1 MKIWDISIRQPVF
14 MTMILAAGIIMGIFS
29 YFRMPVDVFPNV
41 EFPVVAVIT
50 VYPGAG
56 PTEVEEQ
63 VTKRLE
69 AELSTIGGVDSVN
82 STSAESVST
91 IIILFNLNQS
101 ADKVSQEVREK
112 VNLLRNQLPSGI
124 QEPVIRRFN
133 PSDQAIMLFGVA
145 DKTGKLSPVELRQL
159 VEDTIQPPLQR
170 VPDVA
175 AVDVEGGLEREI
187 QINLDIAAMQARKIS
202 PQQISSALQTE
213 NINIPGGALVEG
225 DQEVSLRTPG
235 NFQTMEDIRNVII
248 SNRGTPIYL
257 RDVVEVV
264 DGFKTRESLT
274 RLNGQESIVVSI
286 RKQSGSNTVAVV
298 DGVKKELEPLI
309 AANPD
314 LDIVIASDQSEQ
326 VRQSIDG
333 AIEDLLWGSLLAAL
347 VVFIFFRDFRSTVV
361 TIAGLPVIM
370 IATLY
375 FMHLSDIGLNNISL
389 LALALVVGL
398 VIDDAIV
405 VRENILRWLQKG
417 YKPRE
422 AASLGTAEVFLPVLA
437 TTATVMAVFLPVA
450 YAQGIIGRFFVAFGF
465 TVCIAMAISFIE
477 SLTMAPMLSAY
488 FFNAK
493 DAEDRQVTDQDD
505 HENAEENSWLNRFY
519 GGFLRLALRHK
530 WLTLIITTIIM
541 IVSLYSARALDLAF
555 VPAVDQ
561 HEVNMG
567 IRLPAGTPLE
577 VSQREAAKIEEIL
590 RQHPDVE
597 HIFTTVGATGAP
609 ERLTFF
615 LRLNDQSTTRTV
627 IDQIRQPLANAPGLT
642 FTQGGGPAGAAT
654 DVAVEVRGLENVEYE
669 ALGQEAQAVLEQLR
683 TVPGLVDFDMSYK
696 PGRPETRFVVDR
708 QKAAQLGLSTAQI
721 GSTIRTLVNGDTI
734 TTFRGEG
741 TEADIR
747 MQLSEESRTSVEDIL
762 NLSFLTP
769 AGRLI
774 PLRQVATAELAT
786 GPNQI
791 ARIDR
796 QPVINIT
803 MNVAGR
809 KVPGATTD
817 VRNLVQAMTPP
828 AGITV
833 QLGGQ
838 AEQQTE
844 GFRDLGLAMLLS
856 IVFIY
861 MVLASQFNSF
871 IQPLLIMLA
880 LPLAIIGAL
889 LALLITGFPL
899 DLTAFIGFIMLMG
912 LVTKNSILLVDFANR
927 ERERGIEANEAM
939 RRAGPIRLRPILM
952 TSLSLILAMVPVALG
967 LSAGG
972 EFRQAMAIAI
982 MGGMIT
988 STLLTLVVVPVA
1000 YGMVV
1005 GFLDRTTVRM
1015 RARREAKEAAHRA
1028 ARRASQPTTIHPV
1041 DTPVAEVHNGPVTT
1055 NGKVQPTTA
1064 SVTDESIKPETVAVA
1079 TPQPATSTL
1088 PTPPVMQPVAKQ
1100 APPRLNDGVG
1110 KQGDATPLPKEFQL
1124 QAETQSQTPPELTLH
1139 QRDKGTS
1146 VYDLKADDESQ

>member
-1 MKIWDISIRQPVF
+1 MKIWDVSIRQPVF
-14 MTMILAAGIIMGIFS
+14 MTMVLVAGIIMGIFS

-41 EFPVVAVIT
+41 EFPIVVVIT

-56 PTEVEEQ
+56 PTEVEDQ
-63 VTKRLE
+63 VTKKLE
-69 AELSTIGGVDSVN
+69 TELSTIGGIDAVS
-82 STSAESVST
+82 STSAENVST
-91 IIILFNLNQS
+91 IVLQFNLDQA

-112 VNLLRNQLPSGI
+112 VNLLRNQLPDGI

-133 PSDQAIMLFGVA
+133 PSDQAIMLFGIA
-145 DKTGKLSPVELRQL
+145 DTTGQRTPVELRKL
-159 VEDTIQPPLQR
+159 VEDTIQAPLQQ

-175 AVDVEGGLEREI
+175 AVDVEGGLEREV
-187 QINLDIAAMQARKIS
+187 QINLNIEALQARKIA
-202 PQQISSALQTE
+202 PQQVSSALQTE
-213 NINIPGGALVEG
+213 NISIPGGALVEG
-225 DQEVSLRTPG
+225 EQEVTLRTPG
-235 NFQTMEDIRNVII
+235 NFQTLDDIRTVII
-248 SNRGTPIYL
+248 ATRGTPIYL
-257 RDVVEVV
+257 RDVAEVV

-298 DGVKKELEPLI
+298 DEVKERLEPLI
-309 AANPD
+309 EANPD

-326 VRQSIDG
+326 VRRSIDG

-347 VVFIFFRDFRSTVV
+347 VVFAFFRDFRSTVV

-493 DAEDRQVTDQDD
+493 DDDERKITEQDD
-505 HENAEENSWLNRFY
+505 HDHAEENSWLNRFY
-519 GGFLRLALRHK
+519 GGFLRWALRFK
-530 WLTLIITTIIM
+530 WLTIIITMVIM
-541 IVSLYSARALDLAF
+541 VASLYSARFLDFAF
-555 VPAVDQ
+555 VPSVDE
-561 HEVNMG
+561 HEVNMLV
-567 IRLPAGTPLE
+567 RLPAGTPIE
-577 VSQREAAKIEEIL
+577 VSQREAIKIEDVL
-590 RQHPDVE
+590 RQHPAVE
-597 HIFTTVGATGAP
+597 HVFTTIGTTGAP

-615 LRLNDQSTTRTV
+615 LRLNTEWRTRDV
-627 IDQIRQPLANAPGLT
+627 IDQLRQPLANAPGLT
-642 FTQGGGPAGAAT
+642 FTQGGGPGGAAT
-654 DVAVEVRGLENVEYE
+654 DVAIEIRGLENVEYS
-669 ALGQEAQAVLEQLR
+669 ALAQEAELVLQQLR
-683 TVPGLVDFDMSYK
+683 AVPGLVDFDMSYK
-696 PGRPETRFVVDR
+696 PGRPETRFMLDR

-721 GSTIRTLVNGDTI
+721 GSTIRTLVNGDTV

-741 TEADIR
+741 DEAEIR
-747 MQLSEESRTSVEDIL
+747 LQLSANSRTSVEDIL
-762 NLSFLTP
+762 NLNLLTP
-769 AGRLI
+769 TGRSI
-774 PLRQVATAELAT
+774 PLRQVATVELAS

-791 ARIDR
+791 SRVDR

-817 VRNLVQAMTPP
+817 VGNLVQSITPP

-833 QLGGQ
+833 KLGGQ
-838 AEQQTE
+838 AEQQTD
-844 GFRDLGLAMLLS
+844 GFRDLGLAMLLGV
-856 IVFIY
+856 VFIY

-880 LPLAIIGAL
+880 LPLAIVGAL

-927 ERERGIEANEAM
+927 EREKGIEASEAM

-952 TSLSLILAMVPVALG
+952 TSLSLILAMIPVALG

-972 EFRQAMAIAI
+972 EFRQTMAIAI

-988 STLLTLVVVPVA
+988 STLLTLVVVPVVYA
-1000 YGMVV
+1000 MVV
-1005 GFLDRTTVRM
+1005 GALDRMSARRRV
-1015 RARREAKEAAHRA
+1015 RREAKDAARRA
-1028 ARRASQPTTIHPV
+1028 ARRANQPAAAAVAASTQQMDASVVQGHDSAVATNGIAHAPV
-1041 DTPVAEVHNGPVTT
+1041 IQEPVAVTT
-1055 NGKVQPTTA
+1055 NGQATPPTQAPVAQPA
-1064 SVTDESIKPETVAVA
+1064 LAVA
-1079 TPQPATSTL
+1079 N
-1088 PTPPVMQPVAKQ
+1088 PTAQ
-1100 APPRLNDGVG
+1100 NGE
-1110 KQGDATPLPKEFQL
+1110 ATPLPKDFQL
-1124 QAETQSQTPPELTLH
+1124 PSDIQTQTPPELTLY
-1139 QRDKGTS
+1139 QQSNEKS
-1146 VYDLKADDESQ
+1146 VYDLKSDG